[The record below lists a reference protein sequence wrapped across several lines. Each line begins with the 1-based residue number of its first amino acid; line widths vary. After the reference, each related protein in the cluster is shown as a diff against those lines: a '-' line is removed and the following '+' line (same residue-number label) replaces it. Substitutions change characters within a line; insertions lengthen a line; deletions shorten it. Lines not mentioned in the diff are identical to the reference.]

1 MDLRYQSPHRP
12 WGFYGMK
19 DGILLRSPSNTEH
32 VPDWDFYDNQDRY
45 KIIQEQVQHKTVNTH
60 WQYLRKIN
68 ILTFEVNL
76 EYSRALQWRC
86 NNLPLYKTTWIT
98 CTSTRKWIHVDVVI
112 HLQGQDLGEFDP
124 TLTGPHMDAW
134 KIVTHSSHIDA
145 YFAEKMRKEDQKTTA
160 STNTA

>member
-86 NNLPLYKTTWIT
+86 NNLPLYKTTWPDWDFYDNQDRYKIIQEQVQHKT
-98 CTSTRKWIHVDVVI
+98 VNTHWQSLRKINILTFEVNLEYNDVLI
-112 HLQGQDLGEFDP
+112 IYHYTKQLEIIY
-124 TLTGPHMDAW
+124 TW
-134 KIVTHSSHIDA
+134 KYT
-145 YFAEKMRKEDQKTTA
+145 
-160 STNTA
+160 